1 MPKIQKSLGK
11 GSGWIIDSIIDH
23 TISISK
29 YSDLA
34 ESGYLKFSKGLDHLR
49 KGLINI
55 QNTDGN

>member
-1 MPKIQKSLGK
+1 MPKIKISLGK

-34 ESGYLKFSKGLDHLR
+34 GSSYLKFSKGLDHLR
-49 KGLINI
+49 KGFINI